1 MRPHA
6 VQIWLGE
13 GNSAFTSK
21 TTAHSFD
28 VVAFPAEPP
37 IALFGTC
44 QRRSWRRPL
53 LFLIA
58 IPSTPS
64 NLVHSVTWGFSVSE
78 RRFGPTL
85 ASCILRA
92 TGWVIML
99 KITVVETPT
108 EMRLVL
114 YGKLVGPWIG
124 ALQKVWENLLHQL
137 GNRTPIVDLNDVTLI
152 DDSADPLLEAM
163 LGQGAEL
170 VASGLANR
178 WLIEAL
184 KAGKTRVPA
193 RVLPPQ
199 PAALSHTV
207 DAERN
212 EVTTTAE
219 GTVTL
224 EEVRAHLNREKSDL
238 ALPYRELID
247 ARHAVVK
254 LSSSELQEIVR
265 LLRSL
270 ARSHRLGRT
279 AVVVS
284 TDVAYGIMRV
294 FQVLVEDVC
303 EVQPFRDL
311 TAADLWLNAGTR

>member
-1 MRPHA
+1 
-6 VQIWLGE
+6 
-13 GNSAFTSK
+13 
-21 TTAHSFD
+21 
-28 VVAFPAEPP
+28 
-37 IALFGTC
+37 
-44 QRRSWRRPL
+44 
-53 LFLIA
+53 
-58 IPSTPS
+58 
-64 NLVHSVTWGFSVSE
+64 
-78 RRFGPTL
+78 
-85 ASCILRA
+85 
-92 TGWVIML
+92 ML
-99 KITVVETPT
+99 KITVVDTPT
-108 EMRLVL
+108 ETRLVL

-124 ALQKVWENLLHQL
+124 ALHRVWENLRPQL
-137 GNRTPIVDLNDVTLI
+137 GNRRPVVDLNDVTLI
-152 DDSADPLLEAM
+152 DDGADDLLATM
-163 LGQGAEL
+163 LEQGAEL

-184 KAGKTRVPA
+184 KAGKTRVA
-193 RVLPPQ
+193 AGVLRPQ

-207 DAERN
+207 DAARN

-224 EEVRAHLNREKSDL
+224 EEVRAHLSREKGDF

-247 ARHAVVK
+247 AREAVVR

-265 LLRSL
+265 LLRTL

-311 TAADLWLNAGTR
+311 TAAALWLNEGAG